1 MALDLTPSNIDT
13 QLEQLTQARDGLQKL
28 GNDQNVAIL
37 NNVIDAVEDEKQVFD
52 TMTTINQYVE
62 QVNRYERIDN
72 SNIEQLRQL
81 LEAIVSQCDDIDGLS
96 KSDETNADIRSLKT
110 TCSEYI
116 DSISTI
122 QNSDGLLLDESSE
135 QALNEIK
142 SILDELG
149 VAYE

>member
-13 QLEQLTQARDGLQKL
+13 QLEQLTQVRDGLQKL
-28 GNDQNVAIL
+28 GNDQNVVIL
-37 NNVIDAVEDEKQVFD
+37 NNVIDGVEDEKQVFD

-135 QALNEIK
+135 KALNEIK

>member
-1 MALDLTPSNIDT
+1 MALELTPSNIDT
-13 QLEQLTQARDGLQKL
+13 QIEQLTQARDGLQKL

-135 QALNEIK
+135 KALNEIK

>member
-1 MALDLTPSNIDT
+1 MALELTPSNIET
-13 QLEQLTQARDGLQKL
+13 QIEQLTKARDGLQRL
-28 GNDQNVAIL
+28 GNDENVAIL
-37 NNVIDAVEDEKQVFD
+37 NNVIDGVEDEKQVFD

-72 SNIEQLRQL
+72 SNIEELRKL

-96 KSDETNADIRSLKT
+96 KSDETNADVRSLKT
-110 TCSEYI
+110 DCSDYL
-116 DSISTI
+116 DDISTI

-135 QALNEIK
+135 KALEEIK

>member
-1 MALDLTPSNIDT
+1 MALELTPSNIET
-13 QLEQLTQARDGLQKL
+13 QLEQLSKARDGLQRL

-81 LEAIVSQCDDIDGLS
+81 LEGIVSQCDEIDGLS
-96 KSDETNADIRSLKT
+96 KVDDTNADIRSLKKD
-110 TCSEYI
+110 CSDYL
-116 DSISTI
+116 DNISTI
-122 QNSDGLLLDESSE
+122 QNSDGLLLDEDSE
-135 QALNEIK
+135 SDLNEIK
-142 SILDELG
+142 SILKELG

>member
-1 MALDLTPSNIDT
+1 MALELTPSNIET
-13 QLEQLTQARDGLQKL
+13 QLEQLSKARDGLQRL

-81 LEAIVSQCDDIDGLS
+81 LEAIVSQCDEIDGLS
-96 KSDETNADIRSLKT
+96 KSDDTNADIRHLKT
-110 TCSEYI
+110 DCSDYL
-116 DSISTI
+116 DNISTI

-142 SILDELG
+142 SILDDLG

>member
-13 QLEQLTQARDGLQKL
+13 QLEQLTQTRDGLQKL

-135 QALNEIK
+135 KALNEIK

>member
-13 QLEQLTQARDGLQKL
+13 QLEKLTQARDGLQKL

-37 NNVIDAVEDEKQVFD
+37 NNVIDGVEDEKQVFD

-135 QALNEIK
+135 KALNEIK

>member
-81 LEAIVSQCDDIDGLS
+81 LENIVSQCDDIDGLS
-96 KSDETNADIRSLKT
+96 KSDGTNADIRSLKT

-122 QNSDGLLLDESSE
+122 QNSDGLLLDETSE
-135 QALNEIK
+135 KALEEVK

>member
-1 MALDLTPSNIDT
+1 MALELTPSNIDT
-13 QLEQLTQARDGLQKL
+13 QIEQLTQARDGLQKL

-62 QVNRYERIDN
+62 QVNRHERVDN
-72 SNIEQLRQL
+72 SNIEQLKQL

-135 QALNEIK
+135 QALNETK